1 LAGLAA
7 ILGLSL
13 VASGHQALA
22 DDPTIKI
29 ANFTFDPPTSTIKAG
44 TTVTWVNADDIPHLV
59 SEKDGK
65 FRSSAL
71 DTDEKFSQTFS
82 TAGTPSDPSP
92 MSLAL
97 GENTRGNAL
106 ITFMKFLFRG
116 TSLRLD
122 FLWPLAHLTGAVVV

>member
-1 LAGLAA
+1 MTRSHSDFLAARSIRVGRVRALLLTFASLVA
-7 ILGLSL
+7 ILGGL
-13 VASGHQALA
+13 VASGHEALA

-29 ANFTFDPPTSTIKAG
+29 ANFTFDPPTLTVKAG

-82 TAGTPSDPSP
+82 TPGTVEYFCIIHPH
-92 MSLAL
+92 M
-97 GENTRGNAL
+97 
-106 ITFMKFLFRG
+106 
-116 TSLRLD
+116 
-122 FLWPLAHLTGAVVV
+122 TGKIVVTP